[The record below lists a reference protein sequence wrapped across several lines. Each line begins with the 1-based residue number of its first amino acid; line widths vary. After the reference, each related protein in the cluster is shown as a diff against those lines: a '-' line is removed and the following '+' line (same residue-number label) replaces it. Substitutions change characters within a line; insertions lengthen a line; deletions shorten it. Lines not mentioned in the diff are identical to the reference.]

1 MIFIKKRNV
10 CSKMKNLK
18 GFIHTKTVKKFIS
31 KNNKIVKKRSFFN
44 IRKIQ
49 LYIILFCIIVF
60 LLHIYSL
67 YSNDIYFNDKKKNII
82 LY

>member
-1 MIFIKKRNV
+1 MIFIKKKNV

-18 GFIHTKTVKKFIS
+18 GFIRQKTVKKLII
-31 KNNKIVKKRSFFN
+31 KNNKIVKSKYFFN

-49 LYIILFCIIVF
+49 IYILLFCIGVF

-67 YSNDIYFNDKKKNII
+67 YTSNDKENKINNII
-82 LY
+82 L